1 MIVPSHWAEARKVHR
16 MAGRQLTVRRFG
28 WSDLSEVD
36 ALAMAERRADE
47 AVQRILAGESLERR
61 ERKLA
66 YNGAVGVPIREEVL
80 ARHGPEVITRN
91 AYGAHCLNTPRA
103 LFADID
109 HSPRALSISA
119 WLLGAIRRVVT
130 AGQDP
135 EQVARRRID
144 AFLNHHPDWSL
155 RVYRT
160 PAGLRVMV
168 THRPF
173 DAASPEVAQFFSAIG
188 ADPLYVRMCLHQRCF
203 RARLTAKP
211 WRIGIA
217 DHMRPRPGV
226 WPVGPERL
234 PQRQQWVAA
243 YERAAAGYAAC
254 RFVAALGSGVVHPDM
269 AEVIALH
276 DGLARANEPALTIA

>member
-1 MIVPSHWAEARKVHR
+1 MIVPGHWAEARKTHR
-16 MAGRQLTVRRFG
+16 TAGRQWTVRRFG
-28 WSDLSEVD
+28 WSDLSEAD
-36 ALAMAERRADE
+36 ALAMAGRRADE
-47 AVQRILAGESLERR
+47 ALQRIVAGETLERR

-109 HSPRALSISA
+109 HSPRALSLAA
-119 WLLGAIRRVVT
+119 WLLSAIRRVAT

-144 AFLNHHPDWSL
+144 AFLSRHPDWSL
-155 RVYRT
+155 RLYRT
-160 PAGLRVMV
+160 PAGMRVMV

-173 DAASPEVAQFFSAIG
+173 DPSSPEVAQFFSAIG

-234 PQRQQWVAA
+234 PQRQQWVTA
-243 YERAAAGYAAC
+243 YEQAAAGYAAC
-254 RFVAALGSGVVHPDM
+254 RFVEALGPGTVHPDV
-269 AEVIALH
+269 AGVIALH

>member
-16 MAGRQLTVRRFG
+16 TAGRQLTVRRFG
-28 WSDLSEVD
+28 WSDHSEGD

-47 AVQRILAGESLERR
+47 AVQRIVAGESLERR

-109 HSPRALSISA
+109 YLSRAETLAA
-119 WLLGAIRRVVT
+119 WLLGSVRRLLT
-130 AGQDP
+130 PRRDP
-135 EQVARRRID
+135 EQAARQRIA
-144 AFLNHHPDWSL
+144 AFLAQHPDWNL
-155 RVYRT
+155 RIYRT
-160 PAGLRVMV
+160 PAGLRVLV

-173 DAASPEVAQFFSAIG
+173 DASSPEVAQFFSAVG
-188 ADPLYVRMCLHQRCF
+188 ADPVYARMCLHQRCF

-211 WRIGIA
+211 WRIGIGE
-217 DHMRPRPGV
+217 HMRPRPGV
-226 WPVGPERL
+226 WPVDPERL
-234 PQRQQWVAA
+234 PQRQLWVAA
-243 YERAAAGYAAC
+243 YERAAAGFAAC
-254 RFVAALGSGVVHPDM
+254 RFVEALGSGTVHPEM
-269 AEVIALH
+269 ADVMALH
-276 DGLARANEPALTIA
+276 DRLARANEPALAIA